1 VTKGTQVHFVLKICM
16 VRKDQQIAAIIK
28 GVLKNLRSF
37 ELHFLTFYCNLLVF
51 VLQPGHRG
59 GNEEIEDY
67 VIEAERLLSQ
77 TVVSA
82 CTADN
87 PDIRRILQDNWSTD
101 IPTPINLGLLH
112 YTLYG

>member
-1 VTKGTQVHFVLKICM
+1 M
-16 VRKDQQIAAIIK
+16 VKKDQQITAIITK
-28 GVLKNLRSF
+28 CVPKNLHSF
-37 ELHFLTFYCNLLVF
+37 EMQFLTFYCNLVF

-112 YTLYG
+112 YTVYG